1 MFKGVPDY
9 KSFSSSAYGERS
21 MTDLSGVKVELHYLM
36 KYPKLQTMKQL
47 KFWEDYF
54 ENTGARL
61 TRVQTMEG

>member
-1 MFKGVPDY
+1 MFKGVPEF
-9 KSFSSSAYGERS
+9 KSFSATAYGEHS
-21 MTDLSGVKVELHYLM
+21 KTDLSGIKVELHYLM